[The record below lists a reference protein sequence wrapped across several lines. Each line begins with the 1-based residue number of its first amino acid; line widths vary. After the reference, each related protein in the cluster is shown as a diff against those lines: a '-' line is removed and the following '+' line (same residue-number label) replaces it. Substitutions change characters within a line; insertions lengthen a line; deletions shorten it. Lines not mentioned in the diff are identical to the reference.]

1 MKETRVAP
9 IEQLVALTGVRGLA
23 ALWVVAMHF
32 SRETAL
38 LLPASAGAGWFVGQ
52 GADAVL
58 LFFILSGFILLHTY
72 RAHFEIFSWREYFHF
87 LWLRLARIYP
97 AYLATLGLMVGL
109 VLASVLTGVS
119 YSKTAYPLSRLPW
132 EALMLHRWWWADFF
146 GWNYPDWSISAEW
159 FAYLFIFPL
168 AVWLLKK
175 LAGCKLSYI
184 GAIII
189 GLFALEPALRTEWK
203 ISMVSLLFLAG
214 AFLWEFRR
222 RCRSFGRDVP
232 PHLDSVAVL
241 FVFTVLWF
249 AQPLGAFLSAA
260 LFLLAVGVLL
270 LGLSR
275 ADGMVSR
282 LLAWSPIVFLGDISY
297 SLYLS
302 HGVVQRMLKIILPA
316 DNFAASSLAVRVGV
330 LLTFGVAL
338 FALSLCVYF
347 TVERPARNWL
357 RRRKVASLPSP
368 G

>member
-1 MKETRVAP
+1 MKGSGDAP
-9 IEQLVALTGVRGLA
+9 LEQFAALTGVRGLA
-23 ALWVVAMHF
+23 ALWVAAMHF
-32 SRETAL
+32 SRETTR
-38 LLPASAGAGWFVGQ
+38 LLPASASVGGFVGQ
-52 GADAVL
+52 GSDAVL

-72 RAHFEIFSWREYFHF
+72 RAQFEIFSWREYFHF

-109 VLASVLTGVS
+109 VLASVVAGVA
-119 YSKTAYPLSRLPW
+119 YSKEAYPLARLPW
-132 EALMLHRWWWADFF
+132 EALMLHRWWWTDFF

-168 AVWLLKK
+168 AVWLLKR
-175 LAGCKLSYI
+175 LAGCRVGVI
-184 GAIII
+184 GAIFI
-189 GLFALEPALRTEWK
+189 GLIALEPAIRTEWK
-203 ISMVSLLFLAG
+203 LSLVSLLFLAG
-214 AFLWEFRR
+214 ALLWELRR
-222 RCRSFGRDVP
+222 RCRWSGREVP

-249 AQPLGAFLSAA
+249 APPLGAYLSAA
-260 LFLLAVGVLL
+260 LFLLAVGLLL

-275 ADGMVSR
+275 ADGIVSR

-297 SLYLS
+297 SIYLS
-302 HGVVQRMLKIILPA
+302 HGVVQRILKIILPA
-316 DNFAASSLAVRVGV
+316 DKFAASPLAVRVGV
-330 LLTFGVAL
+330 LLTFVLAL

-357 RRRKVASLPSP
+357 RRRKVASVPLP